1 MSAACQRRSSVD
13 RGSLDGKL
21 GAMHVSVTMER
32 EVSLPHAPA
41 ASDREQSASETAAL
55 ALLRRRIAASLH
67 GQAEEIA
74 SRWVTR
80 LEATVAGPPAPM
92 ERVPR
97 AERCDQAAA
106 LIRSFASALT
116 SDDADPEDVVTLGHA
131 VGTAARN
138 AGTPLHH
145 LLHALD
151 LLEALCLCAMEEA
164 VAPERQADGLGDGIR
179 LCRRMQRVAACSI
192 TAAARGYT
200 QAANDATREH
210 FRRLRHDLRNPLG
223 TIQGVLSLMEDDSVP
238 EETRRGPRFRSMI
251 QRSVRA
257 LDQLIVA
264 RLGDAEATAPSTGLD
279 DGKPRHDVGGAGER
293 DHGQSRAL

>member
-1 MSAACQRRSSVD
+1 MSAACQRWSSVD
-13 RGSLDGKL
+13 RVSLDGKL

-32 EVSLPHAPA
+32 EVSLPQAPA
-41 ASDREQSASETAAL
+41 ASDREQSAPETAAFV
-55 ALLRRRIAASLH
+55 LLRRRIAASLH

-80 LEATVAGPPAPM
+80 LEASAASPPAPM
-92 ERVPR
+92 QRVPR
-97 AERCDQAAA
+97 EERCGQAAA
-106 LIRSFASALT
+106 LIRSFASALA
-116 SDDADPEDVVTLGHA
+116 SDDTDPEDVVTLGHA

-138 AGTPLHH
+138 AGTALPHM
-145 LLHALD
+145 LHALD

-179 LCRRMQRVAACSI
+179 LCRRMQRVAARST

-279 DGKPRHDVGGAGER
+279 DGEPRNDVGGAGER